1 MYNVFTNSEKSTSA
15 ELLLVLACLIVEILS
30 PQWRN
35 DMMQYDMVR
44 IRESL
49 SPESAMRYVSIDS
62 RTGQRNGSA
71 MNGERSPLPPG
82 RKAGRLVAELQTQ
95 FEKSE
100 KLEKSINANLNELD
114 YGW

>member
-15 ELLLVLACLIVEILS
+15 ELLLVLACLIMEILS

-82 RKAGRLVAELQTQ
+82 RKGGRLVADLQTQ
-95 FEKSE
+95 SE
-100 KLEKSINANLNELD
+100 ESAKLEQAIKANLKGLG
-114 YGW
+114 YGE